1 MQTLPTFLA
10 RAGGSFWMPERA
22 STFAQDVDGAF
33 NFILWLDVFFFI
45 LVIGVMCYFAWQYRK
60 RSDEDRTS
68 PIRGNHKLEVLWSL
82 IPGILLVVIFAWGF
96 KGFMHMS
103 VPPADAINIGITGQK
118 WSWTMTYPN
127 GGTDGNHLVVP
138 VDEPVKLTMSSVD
151 VLHSF
156 FVPAFRV
163 KRDVVP
169 NRYTTL
175 WFEATQEGTYPIY
188 CTEYC
193 GDLHSLMIG
202 TVDVVSREA
211 YEQYL
216 SGLQG
221 CADGQ
226 SLAECGAVQFQ
237 RNGCNACHAV
247 VPDQVIVGPS
257 MHGLFGTERAFA
269 DGTSAFAD
277 ENYIRQSMMEPN
289 SQVVA
294 GYPAAMPVFAGRL
307 DDEQINAIVA
317 YIQSLSE

>member
-1 MQTLPTFLA
+1 MQAPLTFFA
-10 RAGGSFWMPERA
+10 RAGSFWLPEAA
-22 STFAQDVDGAF
+22 STFTQDTDNLF
-33 NFILWLDVFFFI
+33 RFILWLDVFFFF
-45 LVIGVMCYFAWQYRK
+45 LVIGAMCYFAWAYRK
-60 RSDEDRTS
+60 RGDDDRTS
-68 PIRGNHKLEVLWSL
+68 PIRGNHKLELLWSG
-82 IPGILLVVIFAWGF
+82 IPTILLVVIFAWGF
-96 KGFMHMS
+96 KGFMHS
-103 VPPADAINIGITGQK
+103 AVAPDNAINIGITGQK

-127 GGTDGNHLVVP
+127 GGTDGNRLVVP

-175 WFEATQEGTYPIY
+175 WFEATEIGSYPIY

-202 TVDVVSREA
+202 TVDVVSREQ

-226 SLAECGAVQFQ
+226 TLAECGEVQFT

-247 VPDQVIVGPS
+247 VPDQTIVGPS
-257 MHGLFGTERAFA
+257 LHGVFGSERAFT
-269 DGTSAFAD
+269 DGTTATAD
-277 ENYIRQSMMEPN
+277 ENYIRQSIVNPN
-289 SQVVA
+289 GQIVE
-294 GYPAAMPVFAGRL
+294 GFPAAMPVFAGRL
-307 DDEQINAIVA
+307 DDEQINALIA
-317 YIQSLSE
+317 YIQSLQ